1 MVERRVYKLIQGEDI
16 KDMELFKKEYSGI
29 EKLRF
34 RIEDKDH
41 FSIKYGTWE
50 KYNDNGRIIDTIKYK
65 WDSLN

>member
-1 MVERRVYKLIQGEDI
+1 
-16 KDMELFKKEYSGI
+16 MELFKKEYSGI